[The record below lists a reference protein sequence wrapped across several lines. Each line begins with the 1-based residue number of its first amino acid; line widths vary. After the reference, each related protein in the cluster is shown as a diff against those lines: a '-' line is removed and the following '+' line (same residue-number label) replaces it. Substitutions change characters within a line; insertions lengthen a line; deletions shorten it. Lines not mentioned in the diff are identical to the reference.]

1 MSSGQQRELEERYLR
16 YRQSRSAE
24 DLAEVAVAGRRLVSH
39 FVRIYTGGNSED
51 ALQAGMEGLLKS
63 VRRYDPEIGAA
74 FSTYAAHCVMGEIR
88 HFVRKEAS
96 YYRPGC
102 IKELQFKVDQYV
114 EQVLKETEELPA
126 IEEIAA
132 ALNVRKDG
140 VVQAMRAGLVAL
152 DEVDLSKIRA
162 EKHETFRLPIEDQ
175 LVLQQAF
182 RKLNKLQQKVIFYL
196 FYRDLTQVE
205 AAEKLGI
212 SQRQVSRVLH
222 KSLNELKKD
231 FKQ

>member
-1 MSSGQQRELEERYLR
+1 MSMGQQQELEERYLR
-16 YRQSRSAE
+16 YRQSRSEE
-24 DLAEVAVAGRRLVSH
+24 DLAEVAVAARRLVSH
-39 FVRIYTGGNSED
+39 FVRIYTGGNSDD
-51 ALQAGMEGLLKS
+51 ALQAGMEGLLKA

-88 HFVRKEAS
+88 HFVRKEAA

-102 IKELQFKVDQYV
+102 IRELQFRVDQYV
-114 EQVLKETEELPA
+114 EQVLKEREALPA

-132 ALNVRKDG
+132 ALNVRKEG
-140 VVQAMRAGLVAL
+140 VLQAMRSGLVAL

-162 EKHETFRLPIEDQ
+162 ERYEAFKLPIEDRIS
-175 LVLQQAF
+175 LQQAF
-182 RKLNKLQQKVIFYL
+182 KRLSELQRKVVYYL
-196 FYRDLTQVE
+196 FYRDLTQVQ

-222 KSLNELKKD
+222 KSLKEMEKELRP
-231 FKQ
+231 

>member
-1 MSSGQQRELEERYLR
+1 MIMRQHQELEERYLC

-24 DLAEVAVAGRRLVSH
+24 DLAEIVVVGRRLVSH
-39 FVRIYTGGNSED
+39 FVRIYTGGNSDD
-51 ALQAGMEGLLKS
+51 ALQAGMVGLLKS

-102 IKELQFKVDQYV
+102 IQELQFRVDRYV

-132 ALNVRKDG
+132 ALNVRKEG
-140 VVQAMRAGLVAL
+140 VLQAMRAGLVAFE
-152 DEVDLSKIRA
+152 EVDLSKIRA
-162 EKHETFRLPIEDQ
+162 EKHETFKLPIEDR
-175 LVLQQAF
+175 LVLQQAIE
-182 RKLNKLQQKVIFYL
+182 KLSRLQQKVIYYL

-222 KSLNELKKD
+222 KSIKEIQKD
-231 FKQ
+231 FRE

>member
-1 MSSGQQRELEERYLR
+1 MSMGQQQELEERYLR
-16 YRQSRSAE
+16 YRQSRSEE
-24 DLAEVAVAGRRLVSH
+24 DLAEVAVAARRLVSH
-39 FVRIYTGGNSED
+39 FVRIYTGGNSDD

-88 HFVRKEAS
+88 HFVRKEAA

-102 IKELQFKVDQYV
+102 IRELQFRVDQYV
-114 EQVLKETEELPA
+114 EQVLKEREALPA

-132 ALNVRKDG
+132 ALNVRKEG
-140 VVQAMRAGLVAL
+140 VLQAMRSGLVAL
-152 DEVDLSKIRA
+152 DEVDLRKIRA
-162 EKHETFRLPIEDQ
+162 VRYETFKLPIEDRI
-175 LVLQQAF
+175 LLQQAF
-182 RKLNKLQQKVIFYL
+182 KRLSELQRKVVYYL
-196 FYRDLTQVE
+196 FYRDLTQVQ

-222 KSLNELKKD
+222 KSLKEMEKELRP
-231 FKQ
+231 

>member
-1 MSSGQQRELEERYLR
+1 MNMGQQGELEERYLR

-24 DLAEVAVAGRRLVSH
+24 DLAEIVVAARRLVSH
-39 FVRIYTGGNSED
+39 FVRIYTGGCGDD

-102 IKELQFKVDQYV
+102 IQELQFRVDHYV

-132 ALNVRKDG
+132 ALNVRKEG
-140 VVQAMRAGLVAL
+140 VLQAMRAGLVAL
-152 DEVDLSKIRA
+152 EEVDLSKIRS
-162 EKHETFRLPIEDQ
+162 EKHETFRLPIEDR

-182 RKLNKLQQKVIFYL
+182 KKLSRLQQEVIYYL

-212 SQRQVSRVLH
+212 SQRQVSRTLH
-222 KSLNELKKD
+222 KSLKEMEND
-231 FKQ
+231 FKS

>member
-1 MSSGQQRELEERYLR
+1 MGQQAELEEGYLR

-24 DLAEVAVAGRRLVSH
+24 DLAEVVVAGRRLVSH
-39 FVRIYTGGNSED
+39 FVRIYTGGNGDD

-74 FSTYAAHCVMGEIR
+74 FSTYAAHCVMGEVR
-88 HFVRKEAS
+88 HFVRKETA

-102 IKELQFKVDQYV
+102 IQELQFKVDHYV
-114 EQVLKETEELPA
+114 EQVLKETEALPSV
-126 IEEIAA
+126 EEIAA
-132 ALNVRKDG
+132 ALNVRKEG
-140 VVQAMRAGLVAL
+140 VLQAMRAGLVAFE
-152 DEVDLSKIRA
+152 EVDLSKIRT
-162 EKHETFRLPIEDQ
+162 ERHETFRLPIEDR

-182 RKLNKLQQKVIFYL
+182 KRLSRLQQKVIYYL

-222 KSLNELKKD
+222 KSLKEMEKD
-231 FKQ
+231 FES

>member
-1 MSSGQQRELEERYLR
+1 MRMGQQQELEERYLR
-16 YRQSRSAE
+16 YRQSRSEE
-24 DLAEVAVAGRRLVSH
+24 DLAEVAVAARRLVSH
-39 FVRIYTGGNSED
+39 FVRIYTGGNSDD
-51 ALQAGMEGLLKS
+51 ALQAGMEGLLKA

-88 HFVRKEAS
+88 HFLRKEAA

-102 IKELQFKVDQYV
+102 IRELQFRVDQYV
-114 EQVLKETEELPA
+114 EQVLKEREALPA

-132 ALNVRKDG
+132 ALNVRKEG
-140 VVQAMRAGLVAL
+140 VLQAMRAGLVAFE
-152 DEVDLSKIRA
+152 EVDASKIRA
-162 EKHETFRLPIEDQ
+162 EKHETFKLPIEDRI
-175 LVLQQAF
+175 VLQQAF
-182 RKLNKLQQKVIFYL
+182 RKLSRLQQKVIYYL

-222 KSLNELKKD
+222 KSLKEMEKD
-231 FKQ
+231 FKP

>member
-1 MSSGQQRELEERYLR
+1 MRMGQQQELEERYLR
-16 YRQSRSAE
+16 YRQSRSEE
-24 DLAEVAVAGRRLVSH
+24 DLAEVAVAARRLVSH
-39 FVRIYTGGNSED
+39 FVRIYTGGNSDD
-51 ALQAGMEGLLKS
+51 ALQAGMEGLLKA

-88 HFVRKEAS
+88 HFLRKEAA

-102 IKELQFKVDQYV
+102 IRELQFRVDQYV
-114 EQVLKETEELPA
+114 EQVLKEREALPA

-132 ALNVRKDG
+132 ALNVRKEG
-140 VVQAMRAGLVAL
+140 VLQAMRAGLVAFE
-152 DEVDLSKIRA
+152 EVDASKIRS
-162 EKHETFRLPIEDQ
+162 EKHETFRLPIEDRI
-175 LVLQQAF
+175 VLQQAF
-182 RKLNKLQQKVIFYL
+182 RKLSRLQQKVIYYL

-222 KSLNELKKD
+222 KSLKEMEKD
-231 FKQ
+231 FKP